1 MPAQRYTIGM
11 YNPSSPD
18 YIYGPNRPGAGRA
31 EATFRPWTG
40 RSMIRDN
47 PPNRASRQPG
57 AQSITR
63 VTRNNSNLPIVRR
76 VVRR

>member
-1 MPAQRYTIGM
+1 MPTYTNI
-11 YNPSSPD
+11 YNPSDPN
-18 YIYGPNRPGAGRA
+18 YIYATRNRNASGPVPTWN
-31 EATFRPWTG
+31 TG

-63 VTRNNSNLPIVRR
+63 VTRNNSNLPIVRASA
-76 VVRR
+76 RR